1 MYQKERKQ
9 QILYLLQEKNEMT
22 VAELSRLL
30 FTSESSI
37 RRDLQAMELSG
48 LVKRT
53 HGGVK
58 LLGDNPTI
66 VPFASRLHYKVAE
79 KKKMAKKALSYIQ
92 DGQVIF
98 LDQSSSALFLAHELV
113 NRRQVTIITNNIE
126 ILATMAKSELKV
138 YASGGYICPTN
149 RNCLI
154 GEDAHE
160 IFRKTHADL
169 LFFSTKALSS
179 DGVLY
184 DATREEIHIHN
195 AMLEN
200 SARRYFLCDSGKFD
214 SYASYLQCTLSE
226 LDGMISEA
234 AIPERFAKFL
244 SDPDQA

>member
-22 VAELSRLL
+22 VSELSRLL

-98 LDQSSSALFLAHELV
+98 LDQSSSCLLYTSARSALCLPLPRSGLRA
-113 NRRQVTIITNNIE
+113 NRRMDWHVHR
-126 ILATMAKSELKV
+126 LD
-138 YASGGYICPTN
+138 CPW
-149 RNCLI
+149 NCLFMAVPQP
-154 GEDAHE
+154 EMA
-160 IFRKTHADL
+160 
-169 LFFSTKALSS
+169 
-179 DGVLY
+179 
-184 DATREEIHIHN
+184 AT
-195 AMLEN
+195 
-200 SARRYFLCDSGKFD
+200 SCDS
-214 SYASYLQCTLSE
+214 
-226 LDGMISEA
+226 MN
-234 AIPERFAKFL
+234 
-244 SDPDQA
+244 

>member
-1 MYQKERKQ
+1 M
-9 QILYLLQEKNEMT
+9 
-22 VAELSRLL
+22 
-30 FTSESSI
+30 
-37 RRDLQAMELSG
+37 
-48 LVKRT
+48 KRT

-98 LDQSSSALFLAHELV
+98 LDQLPARLLAHELV

-126 ILATMAKSELKV
+126 ILATMAKSELEV

-179 DGVLY
+179 RRCALRRY
-184 DATREEIHIHN
+184 
-195 AMLEN
+195 
-200 SARRYFLCDSGKFD
+200 ARRNPHPQRDARKLRPEVFSVRFGGNLTRM
-214 SYASYLQCTLSE
+214 Q
-226 LDGMISEA
+226 
-234 AIPERFAKFL
+234 AIC
-244 SDPDQA
+244 SVHYQSSTG

>member
-37 RRDLQAMELSG
+37 RRDLQTMELSG

-58 LLGDNPTI
+58 LLSDNPTI

-169 LFFSTKALSS
+169 LFFRPRRSLPTVCSTTLRAKKSTS
-179 DGVLY
+179 T
-184 DATREEIHIHN
+184 TRCSKTPPGSIFCAIRGN
-195 AMLEN
+195 LTRMQAICSVRYQN
-200 SARRYFLCDSGKFD
+200 STG
-214 SYASYLQCTLSE
+214 
-226 LDGMISEA
+226 
-234 AIPERFAKFL
+234 
-244 SDPDQA
+244 